1 MIVTALF
8 QSFGPL
14 LNVLVFIFVIFLIF
28 AILGMSLLSQKMGFC
43 DFLSGESYYGV
54 GFKEVNLT
62 FVTINLK
69 FLVFR

>member
-1 MIVTALF
+1 MIVTALL

-43 DFLSGESYYGV
+43 GSLSNESYYGV

-62 FVTINLK
+62 FVTSDLK